1 MIIPKHIEFV
11 EVGPRDGLQN
21 EAVLVSTVD
30 KLALINRAI
39 AAGARR
45 IEATSFVNPKRVPQM
60 ADAEDV
66 CAGLPDRGDVTFIGL
81 VMNLRGAERA
91 IATEKI
97 DQLGAVAVATDTFAM
112 ANQGQSSNESVEA
125 AKAIIALAKAKGRTA
140 QCTIAAS
147 FGCPFEGEVSDQRII
162 DMAVAIAEAGP
173 VEIAL
178 ADTIGVG
185 NPAQVARLVEQ
196 IKKAVNP
203 LPVRVHFHNTRN
215 TGLVNV
221 WAAVGAG
228 ASVIDASLGGLGG
241 CPFAPGAAGNVPSE
255 DVVYMLERAGVSTG
269 MNLDSLI
276 GASQWLS
283 DIMGRKLPGMVA
295 QAPPFPKIG

>member
-1 MIIPKHIEFV
+1 MSISDHIEFV

-21 EAVLVSTVD
+21 EAVLVSTEN

-39 AAGARR
+39 DAGARR
-45 IEATSFVNPKRVPQM
+45 IEVTSFVNPKRVPQM
-60 ADAEDV
+60 ADAVDV
-66 CAGLPDRGDVTFIGL
+66 CAGLPDRDDVTFIGL

-91 IATEKI
+91 IASGKI

-125 AKAIIALAKAKGRTA
+125 AKAIIALAKAEGRTA

-215 TGLVNV
+215 TGLAN
-221 WAAVGAG
+221 AYAG
-228 ASVIDASLGGLGG
+228 IEAGVSVLDASVGGIGG
-241 CPFAPGAAGNVPSE
+241 CPFAPGATGNIATE
-255 DVVYMLERAGVSTG
+255 DLVYMLERAGFTTG
-269 MNLDSLI
+269 YDLNALI
-276 GASQWLS
+276 GTARW
-283 DIMGRKLPGMVA
+283 IGE
-295 QAPPFPKIG
+295 KIGRPAPSALSRAGGWPKG

>member
-21 EAVLVSTVD
+21 EAVLVSTDD

-66 CAGLPDRGDVTFIGL
+66 CAALPDRSDVTYIGL

-91 IATEKI
+91 IATGKI

-112 ANQGQSSNESVEA
+112 ANQGQSSNETVEA
-125 AKAIIALAKAKGRTA
+125 AQAIIALAKAEGRTA

-178 ADTIGVG
+178 LIPLALEIPPKWRGLL
-185 NPAQVARLVEQ
+185 RRYR
-196 IKKAVNP
+196 KKYI
-203 LPVRVHFHNTRN
+203 R
-215 TGLVNV
+215 
-221 WAAVGAG
+221 
-228 ASVIDASLGGLGG
+228 
-241 CPFAPGAAGNVPSE
+241 CPFECIFTTPATQG
-255 DVVYMLERAGVSTG
+255 
-269 MNLDSLI
+269 
-276 GASQWLS
+276 
-283 DIMGRKLPGMVA
+283 LPMFG
-295 QAPPFPKIG
+295 PL

>member
-112 ANQGQSSNESVEA
+112 ANQE
-125 AKAIIALAKAKGRTA
+125 IGR
-140 QCTIAAS
+140 AS
-147 FGCPFEGEVSDQRII
+147 CRE
-162 DMAVAIAEAGP
+162 
-173 VEIAL
+173 
-178 ADTIGVG
+178 
-185 NPAQVARLVEQ
+185 
-196 IKKAVNP
+196 
-203 LPVRVHFHNTRN
+203 RV
-215 TGLVNV
+215 
-221 WAAVGAG
+221 
-228 ASVIDASLGGLGG
+228 
-241 CPFAPGAAGNVPSE
+241 
-255 DVVYMLERAGVSTG
+255 
-269 MNLDSLI
+269 
-276 GASQWLS
+276 
-283 DIMGRKLPGMVA
+283 
-295 QAPPFPKIG
+295 